1 MTVRTFCGITVD
13 SGVYLNDECTMKHA
27 VYPGGIEVDLGHAT
41 ASLHLGMTDKA
52 LKKLAGVLN
61 AAVAE
66 LEQDDAV
73 QQQARPDESS

>member
-41 ASLHLGMTDKA
+41 ASLHLGMTPKA
-52 LKKLAGVLN
+52 LTMLAGVLN
-61 AAVAE
+61 TALAE
-66 LEQDDAV
+66 VERDAR
-73 QQQARPDESS
+73 QQEAGPDETS